1 MSIWRIEMESF
12 LLTISLI
19 LGILVLLSLYR
30 GVLGPT
36 VFDRIIGVGFVGS
49 KAMAILVLMGFLFK
63 RVDMFVDIS
72 LAYSLLIFI
81 GTLVFAK
88 YFQKRGAE

>member
-1 MSIWRIEMESF
+1 MENFF
-12 LLTISLI
+12 LAISLI
-19 LGILVLLSLYR
+19 LGLLIMASLYR

-49 KAMAILVLMGFLFK
+49 KALSVLVLMGFIYK
-63 RVDMFVDIS
+63 RIDMFVDIS
-72 LAYSLLIFI
+72 LAYSFLIFI

-88 YFQKRGAE
+88 YFQKKGAI